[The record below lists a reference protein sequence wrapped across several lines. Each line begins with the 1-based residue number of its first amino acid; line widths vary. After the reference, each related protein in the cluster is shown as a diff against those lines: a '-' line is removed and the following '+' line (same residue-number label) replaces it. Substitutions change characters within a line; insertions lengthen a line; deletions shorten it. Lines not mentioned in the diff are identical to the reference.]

1 MWFEEVYIIF
11 NPIILLP
18 KNIKITIYSQVPFWM
33 QPILTNISLM
43 GLFNPNFKIL
53 PFHTHS
59 FLHIQNIQKEQL
71 YNKTEINGNI
81 DAIYRKHLL

>member
-1 MWFEEVYIIF
+1 MWFEGAYIIF

-18 KNIKITIYSQVPFWM
+18 KNIKITIYSQVLFWM
-33 QPILTNISLM
+33 QPIVITISLV
-43 GLFNPNFKIL
+43 GLFNPNFKIH
-53 PFHTHS
+53 PFLTHS
-59 FLHIQNIQKEQL
+59 FLHIQKEQL